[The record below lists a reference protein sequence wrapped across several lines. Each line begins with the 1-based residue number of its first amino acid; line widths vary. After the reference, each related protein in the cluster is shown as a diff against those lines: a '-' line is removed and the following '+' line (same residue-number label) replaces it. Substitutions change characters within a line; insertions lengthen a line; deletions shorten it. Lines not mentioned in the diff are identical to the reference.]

1 MKRETNQRI
10 NEILMNKE
18 ISQKE
23 ADQLQK
29 RKGRFARG
37 LVRSAEMVLAELEEN
52 PDLPQGMHYFINTM
66 RDVFVKDRVDRLF
79 IPSQH
84 QGTNNRKIIGTYCLM
99 VPEELIYAAGA
110 IPVRLCG
117 GNYEASCA
125 GDELVPRDTCPVVK
139 ASIGSTSLNLISLY
153 KMCDAV
159 IVPTTCDAK
168 RKMGEELSK
177 FTEVWMLEVPHIKD
191 SEGSRRQWLQQLY
204 VLKKNLEKFTG
215 KRFVRGK
222 IRRKALDASIKMI
235 GSAQYEARR
244 LYEIRK
250 SSAPVIPGREAM
262 LAINAYSYNTAFE
275 WTKEMAGLN
284 DELEERCHKG
294 QFVCSE
300 HAPRILLAGCPAIFP
315 NWKIPSLIEEMGAVI
330 VADESCMG
338 NRYLYDP
345 VGLTEKSVTDMMV
358 SIAARYLMPC
368 VCPSFAPNED
378 RLYRLLQMAE
388 EFSIDGIIYHVL
400 KGCVIYDFELIRV
413 EKIMKDRNIPVLRI
427 ETDYTP
433 EDIEQLRT
441 RIEAFVEMLGTRI
454 QR

>member
-1 MKRETNQRI
+1 
-10 NEILMNKE
+10 MNRK
-18 ISQKE
+18 ISQNKSHSE

-29 RKGRFARG
+29 RKSRFARG
-37 LVRSAEMVLAELEEN
+37 LVRSAETVLVELEEGQ
-52 PDLPQGMHYFINTM
+52 DLPQSMRYFINIM
-66 RDVFVKDRVDRLF
+66 REVFAKDRAHQLLL
-79 IPSQH
+79 PSQH
-84 QGTNNRKIIGTYCLM
+84 QSANNKKIIGTYCIL

-117 GNYEASCA
+117 GNYEASLA
-125 GDELVPRDTCPVVK
+125 GDELAPRDTCPVVK
-139 ASIGSTSLNLISLY
+139 ASIGFTSLNLISLY
-153 KMCDAV
+153 QMCDAV

-177 FTEVWMLEVPHIKD
+177 FTDVWMLEVPHIKD
-191 SEGSRRQWLQQLY
+191 SEGSRKQWLQQLY

-215 KRFVRGK
+215 KNFMRRK
-222 IRRKALDASIKMI
+222 IRRKALAASIKMI
-235 GSAQYEARR
+235 GSAQYQARR

-250 SSAPVIPGREAM
+250 SSTPVILGREAM
-262 LAINAYSYNTAFE
+262 LAMNAYSYVTASE

-284 DELEERCHKG
+284 DEIEERCRKG
-294 QFVCSE
+294 QFVCSP
-300 HAPRILLAGCPAIFP
+300 HAPRIMIAGCPPIFP

-330 VADESCMG
+330 VTDESCMG

-345 VGLTEKSVTDMMV
+345 VGLTEKSITDMMV

-378 RLYRLLQMAE
+378 RLFRLLQMAE
-388 EFSIDGIIYHVL
+388 EFSIDGIIYYVL

-413 EKIMKDRNIPVLRI
+413 EKIMKNKNISMLRI

-441 RIEAFVEMLGTRI
+441 RIEAFVEMLGTKKKKI
-454 QR
+454 KGG

>member
-1 MKRETNQRI
+1 
-10 NEILMNKE
+10 MNKE
-18 ISQKE
+18 ISQNKSPNE

-29 RKGRFARG
+29 RKDHFARN
-37 LVRSAEMVLAELEEN
+37 LARSAKTVLAELEEN
-52 PDLPQGMHYFINTM
+52 PDLPLGMHYFINIM
-66 RDVFVKDRVDRLF
+66 REVFVKDRVHQLLL
-79 IPSQH
+79 PSLH
-84 QGTNNRKIIGTYCLM
+84 QSTNNRKIIGTYCIM

-117 GNYEASCA
+117 GSYEASCI

-139 ASIGSTSLNLISLY
+139 ASIGFTSFNLISLY
-153 KMCDAV
+153 QMCDAV
-159 IVPTTCDAK
+159 IVPTTCDSK

-215 KRFVRGK
+215 RRFTGRK
-222 IRRKALDASIKMI
+222 IRRKALDTSIKMI
-235 GSAQYEARR
+235 GSAQYQARR

-250 SSAPVIPGREAM
+250 SSAPVILGREAM
-262 LAINAYSYNTAFE
+262 IAINAYSYATAFE
-275 WTKEMAGLN
+275 WTKAMTGLN
-284 DELEERCHKG
+284 DELEARCHKG
-294 QFVCSE
+294 QFICSE
-300 HAPRILLAGCPAIFP
+300 HTPRILLASCSPIFP

-345 VGLTEKSVTDMMV
+345 VGLTEKSMTDMMV

-378 RLYRLLQMAE
+378 RLFRLLQMAE
-388 EFSIDGIIYHVL
+388 EFSIDGIIYYVL

-413 EKIMKDRNIPVLRI
+413 EKIMKDKNIPVLRI
-427 ETDYTP
+427 ETDYSS

-441 RIEAFVEMLGTRI
+441 RIEAFVEMLGTKKRNSLATKTL
-454 QR
+454 RF